1 MIFTQDTVAQARN
14 IFIKYGTPKCEIR
27 FLTVMLFITDISLT
41 KICLTVRRRL
51 MWVLT
56 ILLLLHSRQQRK
68 RRYDT
73 NSKSFSVTREGN
85 LVTMKVEADGF
96 LYNMVRIMVGTLL
109 RIQQGKI
116 PVDGIAGIIE
126 KKTENL
132 QALQHSPVVCI
143 LTGLITIKGLFT

>member
-27 FLTVMLFITDISLT
+27 FLTDMHFTSFCTLDSREKGDMTR
-41 KICLTVRRRL
+41 TV
-51 MWVLT
+51 
-56 ILLLLHSRQQRK
+56 K
-68 RRYDT
+68 A
-73 NSKSFSVTREGN
+73 FSVTREGN

-126 KKTENL
+126 KKDRKFAGPTA
-132 QALQHSPVVCI
+132 QPC
-143 LTGLITIKGLFT
+143 GLYLNRVNYD